1 MLRGMGEIC
10 GKSLVACQNPAM
22 TRTPT
27 AAASASLSL
36 RAFLA
41 FLAFLSFLSFLP
53 FLVFLTACSRQPA
66 PPRAWLGA
74 VTSIATPAA
83 HGARFPNLA
92 SASDGQTVVMS
103 WLEPGADGDFR
114 LRYAEWQRRQ
124 SWGAPIEVASGKDW
138 FINWADFPSVV
149 PANGGPWAAHWL
161 QQKPGSVYAYDV
173 MTRLSADGGRTWSE
187 PHSPHDD
194 GTATEHGFVSIAN
207 SGGRPYGVWLDGRK
221 TLGEGHDHAAGNHAA
236 AAGAMT
242 LRGAVLTP
250 EGAIDGSEIDTRVC
264 DCCQTDL
271 AVSGDALLVV
281 YRNRSEDETRDIQ
294 AARLVDGVWT
304 PPVTVHADGWRIDA
318 CPVNGPAVAAHGS
331 EVAVAWFTAPD
342 QPRVRLAFSADGGR
356 SFGPPLEVANGKV
369 VGRVD
374 VVLLQ
379 DGRAVVSWLAETAH
393 GAVIRAQPYDHAG
406 ATDAARDIATSNVAR
421 SSGFPQM
428 VKVPGG
434 LLFAWTESGPTPA
447 VRTAFAPIE

>member
-1 MLRGMGEIC
+1 
-10 GKSLVACQNPAM
+10 M

-27 AAASASLSL
+27 AAANASFLSL
-36 RAFLA
+36 PTFLA
-41 FLAFLSFLSFLP
+41 FLAFL
-53 FLVFLTACSRQPA
+53 TACSREPA
-66 PPRAWLGA
+66 SPRSWLGA
-74 VTSIATPAA
+74 VTPIATPAKP
-83 HGARFPNLA
+83 GARFPNLA
-92 SASDGQTVVMS
+92 SSADGQTVVMS
-103 WLEPGADGDFR
+103 WLEPGTGDEFR
-114 LRYAEWQRRQ
+114 LRYAEWQRTQR
-124 SWGAPIEVASGKDW
+124 WGTPIEVASGKDW

-149 PANGGPWAAHWL
+149 PANGGPWTAHWL
-161 QQKPGSVYAYDV
+161 QQKPGGVYAYDV

-187 PHSPHDD
+187 PYSPHDD
-194 GTATEHGFVSIAN
+194 GTATEHGFVSIAHI
-207 SGGRPYGVWLDGRK
+207 GGRPYGVWLDGRK
-221 TLGEGHDHAAGNHAA
+221 TAGEGHDHAAEDHPE

-250 EGAIDGSEIDTRVC
+250 EGAIDGSQIDARVC

-294 AARLVDGVWT
+294 SARLVGGVWT
-304 PPVTVHADGWRIDA
+304 APVTVHADGWRIDA
-318 CPVNGPAVAAHGS
+318 CPVNGPAVSAHGD

-342 QPRVRLAFSADGGR
+342 QPRIRLAFSSDGGR

-379 DGRAVVSWLAETAH
+379 DGRAVVSWLAETAN
-393 GAVIRAQPYDHAG
+393 GAVIRAQPYNHRG
-406 ATDAARDIATSNVAR
+406 ATDAPRDIATSNVAR

-428 VKVPGG
+428 VEVAGG
-434 LLFAWTESGPTPA
+434 LLFAWTENGPTAA
-447 VRTAFAPIE
+447 VRTAFAPIG